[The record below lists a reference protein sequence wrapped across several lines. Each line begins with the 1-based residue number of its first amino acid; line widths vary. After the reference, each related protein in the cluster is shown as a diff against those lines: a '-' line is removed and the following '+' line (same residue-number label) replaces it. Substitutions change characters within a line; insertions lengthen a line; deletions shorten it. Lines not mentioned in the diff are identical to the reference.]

1 MYPQPNEH
9 GVYEAEYE
17 IPIRLS
23 KKKDPAYLATIG
35 VCQIGLNQW
44 ATGLDV
50 RFGESGFGSPITADN
65 HSWSWDMAVRKAILH
80 IKEGLIKPNA
90 AAVNEAIELMN
101 KFVESLPVLRIEDFK
116 NTQEATMAKKK
127 PEPAQAQPEPV
138 QPVEEK
144 FYFQKFKDGKS
155 QVISLM
161 NPLTEHGKKLISDEI
176 DAGYTIAKVER
187 AIYDAVLQNGGED
200 QNIAAPTAE
209 EHAEVCKLIDY
220 EPLIKKVVTCTKM
233 FEQQFTPD
241 EIKQKAMEFSQAAQK
256 KADLEDEL
264 KSTTQYIKSQ
274 ITEATATVNRISQE
288 LGRGKYSESVRCHWV
303 MNEPSRGQKTLYR
316 LDREPKEPVE
326 STRMTASDKQLELDD
341 IAARAG
347 KTERTLEEKPITP
360 ITNQP
365 YEGEMLSDAEV
376 EKETGLNPSELNGD
390 SEDGSDEDAD
400 AADNCP
406 I

>member
-9 GVYEAEYE
+9 GVYDAEYE
-17 IPIRLS
+17 IPVRLS
-23 KKKDPAYLATIG
+23 KKKAFNKCG
-35 VCQIGLNQW
+35 VMIELCQIGERKW
-44 ATGLDV
+44 AAGFDMRFNESGYGVPTKGDAHSSDWDIAAKKAALDV
-50 RFGESGFGSPITADN
+50 RG
-65 HSWSWDMAVRKAILH
+65 R
-80 IKEGLIKPNA
+80 IKPGTPEADDAISLINEFMA
-90 AAVNEAIELMN
+90 A
-101 KFVESLPVLRIEDFK
+101 LPNLRIEDFK
-116 NTQEATMAKKK
+116 IPQEATMAKKK
-127 PEPAQAQPEPV
+127 PEPAQAQP
-138 QPVEEK
+138 VEEK
-144 FYFQKFKDGKS
+144 FYLHKFSKTLSIPMAISKPVTYYARK
-155 QVISLM
+155 VIS
-161 NPLTEHGKKLISDEI
+161 EEI
-176 DAGYTIAKVER
+176 DAGYLFELIDEQFFQILRLPSSADRTWP
-187 AIYDAVLQNGGED
+187 Q
-200 QNIAAPTAE
+200 PTDE
-209 EHAEVCKLIDY
+209 KHAEVCKLIDY
-220 EPLIKKVVTCTKM
+220 EPLIKKVVACTKM

-256 KADLEDEL
+256 KAGLEDEL

-326 STRMTASDKQLELDD
+326 STRMTASDKQLELED